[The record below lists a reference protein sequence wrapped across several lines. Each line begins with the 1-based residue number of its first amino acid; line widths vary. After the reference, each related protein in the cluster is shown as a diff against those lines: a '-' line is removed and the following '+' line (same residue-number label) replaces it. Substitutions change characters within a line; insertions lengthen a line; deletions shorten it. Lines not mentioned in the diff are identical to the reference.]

1 MDFQF
6 KVPESVPQDILL
18 IQEIVGVI
26 PPPKADVWKDV
37 HKSTDLSD
45 DSIASSSSEID
56 SEDEV
61 EADLMVPEEESA
73 NPTPVLPASP
83 EPDSSSDSESS
94 DSDSESDED
103 ETADKAEDKNALNPR
118 KPQIDVDDDEESG
131 ATAVASYVQTK
142 NEIVD
147 TDIVVPSIS
156 EVGLEEVLE
165 KVGEVMNIIGNVVI
179 VKGLPADSSRTASEK
194 ALDVETLLVFD
205 DRQVLG
211 HVYETF
217 GPTSQP
223 LYQIKFNQSYPLDA
237 EKIRVAREVYH
248 IPHRSNFVF
257 MAYLKKLRGSDASNI
272 HDEEPGE
279 DEMEFSD
286 DEQEAAFKQARKKKR
301 GMSVSS
307 SRQTTPAPSQS
318 HYNDDIDKI
327 FYGANPYD
335 AHGPYDD
342 GYRVAGPSRPAPIPY
357 DDPYAD
363 EVKVDTVKYEEHLN
377 GSSTEARLS
386 GREPERD
393 FGGSRG
399 RGRGRGK
406 GHDRGG
412 GARDGGRGRGRG
424 RPDRGRRSWG
434 ESRWSQQNPT
444 APSMEPYKTSPSI
457 PLSPTSDEIERGT
470 NQPVGIPGY
479 SSQPFSP
486 PPTWGYQ
493 QGGFQS
499 HPFGQ
504 QQQQQQSVQPHINPR
519 FASAF
524 GFNGP
529 PAWFGNQEVR
539 LNSYHAQQP
548 SQPWTNQWLVHGQ
561 EYENAESDAYTPI

>member
-6 KVPESVPQDILL
+6 KVPESIPQDILL

-26 PPPKADVWKDV
+26 PPPKADIWKDV
-37 HKSTDLSD
+37 HKSADSSD
-45 DSIASSSSEID
+45 DSIASSSSEIG

-61 EADLMVPEEESA
+61 EADLMIPEEESSKL
-73 NPTPVLPASP
+73 TPVLPGSP
-83 EPDSSSDSESS
+83 ESDSSSDSDSS
-94 DSDSESDED
+94 DSDSESDGN
-103 ETADKAEDKNALNPR
+103 ETADEAGDKNALNPR
-118 KPQIDVDDDEESG
+118 KPQIDVDDDEEPC
-131 ATAVASYVQTK
+131 ATAGASYVQTK
-142 NEIVD
+142 NEIVE
-147 TDIVVPSIS
+147 TDIVVPSVS

-179 VKGLPADSSRTASEK
+179 VKGLPAESSRAASEK

-223 LYQIKFNQSYPLDA
+223 LYQIKFNQSYPLDT

-248 IPHRSNFVF
+248 IPQRSNFVF
-257 MAYLKKLRGSDASNI
+257 TEYLKKLRGSDASNI

-286 DEQEAAFKQARKKKR
+286 DEQEVAFKQARKKKR
-301 GMSVSS
+301 SMSVSS
-307 SRQTTPAPSQS
+307 SRRTTPAPSQS
-318 HYNDDIDKI
+318 HYNDDIDQI

-363 EVKVDTVKYEEHLN
+363 EAKVDILKYEDDL
-377 GSSTEARLS
+377 SSPSTEARLS
-386 GREPERD
+386 DRKPEGNFGDSRGWGRGRGRGHD
-393 FGGSRG
+393 RGGGTSDRG
-399 RGRGRGK
+399 RGRGRG
-406 GHDRGG
+406 
-412 GARDGGRGRGRG
+412 
-424 RPDRGRRSWG
+424 RRSRG
-434 ESRWSQQNPT
+434 ESRWSQRNPT
-444 APSMEPYKTSPSI
+444 AAPSMELYNTSTSI
-457 PLSPTSDEIERGT
+457 ALSSTSNEMERVID
-470 NQPVGIPGY
+470 QPIGIPGY
-479 SSQPFSP
+479 SSQPFSTP
-486 PPTWGYQ
+486 PMWGYQ
-493 QGGFQS
+493 PDSFQD
-499 HPFGQ
+499 HQFGQ

-524 GFNGP
+524 GINGP
-529 PAWFGNQEVR
+529 PAWFGSQEAQ
-539 LNSYHAQQP
+539 LNSYQAQQP
-548 SQPWTNQWLVHGQ
+548 SQAWTSQWLVHGQ
-561 EYENAESDAYTPI
+561 KYENTESDAYAPN

>member
-6 KVPESVPQDILL
+6 KVPDLVPQDILL
-18 IQEIVGVI
+18 IQEIVGVV
-26 PPPKADVWKDV
+26 PLPKADIWKDV
-37 HKSTDLSD
+37 HKSADSSD

-61 EADLMVPEEESA
+61 EADLMVPEEESS
-73 NPTPVLPASP
+73 NLTPVLPGSP
-83 EPDSSSDSESS
+83 ESEPSSDSDSS

-103 ETADKAEDKNALNPR
+103 ETADKAGDKNAQDPR

-142 NEIVD
+142 NEIVE
-147 TDIVVPSIS
+147 TDIVVPSVS
-156 EVGLEEVLE
+156 EVGPEEVLD

-179 VKGLPADSSRTASEK
+179 VKGLPADSSRAASEK

-223 LYQIKFNQSYPLDA
+223 LYQIKFNQSYPLDT

-248 IPHRSNFVF
+248 IPQRSNFVF
-257 MAYLKKLRGSDASNI
+257 TEYLQKLRGSDASNI

-307 SRQTTPAPSQS
+307 SRRTTPTPSQS
-318 HYNDDIDKI
+318 HYNDDIDNI

-363 EVKVDTVKYEEHLN
+363 EIKVDIVKYEEDLS
-377 GSSTEARLS
+377 GPSTEARLS
-386 GREPERD
+386 GRELERN
-393 FGGSRG
+393 FGDG
-399 RGRGRGK
+399 RGRGRWRGR
-406 GHDRGG
+406 GYDRGG
-412 GARDGGRGRGRG
+412 GARDRGRGRGHG

-444 APSMEPYKTSPSI
+444 ASSMEPYNTSTSI
-457 PLSPTSDEIERGT
+457 PLSPAPDEIERGT

-486 PPTWGYQ
+486 SPMWGYPS
-493 QGGFQS
+493 GDFQV
-499 HPFGQ
+499 HQFGQ
-504 QQQQQQSVQPHINPR
+504 RQQQQSVQPHINPR

-529 PAWFGNQEVR
+529 PAWFENQEAR
-539 LNSYHAQQP
+539 FNSYQVQQP

>member
-6 KVPESVPQDILL
+6 KVPETIPQDLLL
-18 IQEIVGVI
+18 IQDIVGVI
-26 PPPKADVWKDV
+26 PPPKADVWEDV
-37 HKSTDLSD
+37 YKSTDSSD
-45 DSIASSSSEID
+45 DSIASSSSEIG

-61 EADLMVPEEESA
+61 EADLMVPEEESS
-73 NPTPVLPASP
+73 NLTLVLPGSL
-83 EPDSSSDSESS
+83 ESDSSSDSDSS

-103 ETADKAEDKNALNPR
+103 KTADKAGDNNALNPR

-142 NEIVD
+142 NEIVE
-147 TDIVVPSIS
+147 TDIIVPSVS
-156 EVGLEEVLE
+156 EVGLDEVLE

-179 VKGLPADSSRTASEK
+179 VKGLPADSSRAASER

-205 DRQVLG
+205 DRKVLG

-223 LYQIKFNQSYPLDA
+223 LYQIKFNQSYPLDT
-237 EKIRVAREVYH
+237 EKIHVAREVYH
-248 IPHRSNFVF
+248 IPQRSNFVF
-257 MAYLKKLRGSDASNI
+257 MEYLKKLRGSDASNI

-286 DEQEAAFKQARKKKR
+286 DEQEAAFKQSRKKKR

-307 SRQTTPAPSQS
+307 SRQTTPVPSQS
-318 HYNDDIDKI
+318 HDNDDIAKI

-363 EVKVDTVKYEEHLN
+363 EVKVDIVKYEEDLS
-377 GSSTEARLS
+377 GPSTEARLS
-386 GREPERD
+386 GREPERN
-393 FGGSRG
+393 FGDSRG
-399 RGRGRGK
+399 RGRGRGR
-406 GHDRGG
+406 GQGG
-412 GARDGGRGRGRG
+412 GARDRGRGRGRG

-444 APSMEPYKTSPSI
+444 APSMESYQTSTSMPQ
-457 PLSPTSDEIERGT
+457 SPTSDERERGT
-470 NQPVGIPGY
+470 NQPVGIPSY

-486 PPTWGYQ
+486 SQTWGYQ
-493 QGGFQS
+493 PGGFQA
-499 HPFGQ
+499 
-504 QQQQQQSVQPHINPR
+504 SVQPHINPR

-524 GFNGP
+524 GYNGP
-529 PAWFGNQEVR
+529 PAWFGNQEAR
-539 LNSYHAQQP
+539 FNSYQVQQP
-548 SQPWTNQWLVHGQ
+548 SQPWMDQWLVHGQ
-561 EYENAESDAYTPI
+561 EHENAESDAYTPI

>member
-1 MDFQF
+1 MDFRF
-6 KVPESVPQDILL
+6 KVPETIPQDLLL
-18 IQEIVGVI
+18 IRDIVGVI
-26 PPPKADVWKDV
+26 PPLKADVLKDV
-37 HKSTDLSD
+37 AESADSSD
-45 DSIASSSSEID
+45 DSIASSSSEIG

-61 EADLMVPEEESA
+61 EADLLVPDEESS
-73 NPTPVLPASP
+73 NLTPVMPGSP
-83 EPDSSSDSESS
+83 ESESSSDSDS
-94 DSDSESDED
+94 DSDSESDEHD
-103 ETADKAEDKNALNPR
+103 TAEKAGDQNALNSR

-131 ATAVASYVQTK
+131 ATAATSYVQTK
-142 NEIVD
+142 NEIVE
-147 TDIVVPSIS
+147 TDIIVPSVS
-156 EVGLEEVLE
+156 EVGPEEVLE

-179 VKGLPADSSRTASEK
+179 VKGLAADSSRAASEK
-194 ALDVETLLVFD
+194 ALDTETLLVFD
-205 DRQVLG
+205 DRRVLG

-223 LYQIKFNQSYPLDA
+223 LYQIKFNQIYPLDT

-248 IPHRSNFVF
+248 IPQRSNFVF
-257 MAYLKKLRGSDASNI
+257 MEYLKKLRGSDASNV

-307 SRQTTPAPSQS
+307 SRQTTPAPPQA
-318 HYNDDIDKI
+318 HHNDGIDEI

-363 EVKVDTVKYEEHLN
+363 EVKVDIVKSEEDID
-377 GSSTEARLS
+377 SPSTGARPS
-386 GREPERD
+386 GREPERS
-393 FGGSRG
+393 FGDSRG
-399 RGRGRGK
+399 RGRGRGR

-412 GARDGGRGRGRG
+412 GARDRGRGRGRG

-444 APSMEPYKTSPSI
+444 APSVESYNSSTLA
-457 PLSPTSDEIERGT
+457 PLSPTSGAPI
-470 NQPVGIPGY
+470 QPAGIPGY
-479 SSQPFSP
+479 SPSESFSP
-486 PPTWGYQ
+486 SPTWGYQ
-493 QGGFQS
+493 PGGFQGHS
-499 HPFGQ
+499 FGQ
-504 QQQQQQSVQPHINPR
+504 QQQAVQPHINPL

-524 GFNGP
+524 GFNASAHGP
-529 PAWFGNQEVR
+529 SSWFGSQEAQF
-539 LNSYHAQQP
+539 NSYQVPQP

-561 EYENAESDAYTPI
+561 ESENAENDTYTPI

>member
-6 KVPESVPQDILL
+6 KVPETIPQDLLL
-18 IQEIVGVI
+18 IQDIVGVI

-37 HKSTDLSD
+37 YKSTDSSD
-45 DSIASSSSEID
+45 DSIASSSSEIG

-61 EADLMVPEEESA
+61 EADLMVPEEESS
-73 NPTPVLPASP
+73 NLTPVLPGSL
-83 EPDSSSDSESS
+83 ESDSSSDSDSS
-94 DSDSESDED
+94 DSDSSSDED
-103 ETADKAEDKNALNPR
+103 ETADKAGDNNALNPR
-118 KPQIDVDDDEESG
+118 NPQIDVDDDEESG
-131 ATAVASYVQTK
+131 ATTVASYVQTK
-142 NEIVD
+142 NEIVE
-147 TDIVVPSIS
+147 TDIIVPSIS

-179 VKGLPADSSRTASEK
+179 VKGLPADSSRAASER

-205 DRQVLG
+205 DRKVLG

-223 LYQIKFNQSYPLDA
+223 LYQIKFTQSYPLDT
-237 EKIRVAREVYH
+237 EKIHVARKVYH
-248 IPHRSNFVF
+248 VPQRSNFVF
-257 MAYLKKLRGSDASNI
+257 MEYLKKLRGSDASNI

-307 SRQTTPAPSQS
+307 SRRTTPVPSQS
-318 HYNDDIDKI
+318 HDNDDIAKI

-363 EVKVDTVKYEEHLN
+363 EVKVDIVKYEEDLS
-377 GSSTEARLS
+377 GPSTEARMS
-386 GREPERD
+386 GREPERN
-393 FGGSRG
+393 FGDNRG
-399 RGRGRGK
+399 RGRGRGR
-406 GHDRGG
+406 GHGG
-412 GARDGGRGRGRG
+412 GARDRGRGRGRG

-434 ESRWSQQNPT
+434 ESRLSQQNPT
-444 APSMEPYKTSPSI
+444 APSTESYKTSTSMPQ
-457 PLSPTSDEIERGT
+457 SPISDERERGT
-470 NQPVGIPGY
+470 NQPVGIPSY
-479 SSQPFSP
+479 SPQPFSP
-486 PPTWGYQ
+486 SPTWGYQ
-493 QGGFQS
+493 PGGFQGHS
-499 HPFGQ
+499 FG

-524 GFNGP
+524 GYNGS
-529 PAWFGNQEVR
+529 PAWFGNQEAR
-539 LNSYHAQQP
+539 FNSYQVQQP
-548 SQPWTNQWLVHGQ
+548 SQPWMNQWLVHGQ
-561 EYENAESDAYTPI
+561 EYENAESDTYTPI

>member
-6 KVPESVPQDILL
+6 KVPETIPQDILL
-18 IQEIVGVI
+18 IQDIVGVI
-26 PPPKADVWKDV
+26 TPPKADVWKDV
-37 HKSTDLSD
+37 HKSTDSSD
-45 DSIASSSSEID
+45 DSIASSSSEIG

-61 EADLMVPEEESA
+61 EADLMVPEEESS
-73 NPTPVLPASP
+73 NLTPTIARPGSP
-83 EPDSSSDSESS
+83 ESDSSSDLNSS
-94 DSDSESDED
+94 DSDSESDDD
-103 ETADKAEDKNALNPR
+103 ETADTAGEKNALNPR

-131 ATAVASYVQTK
+131 ATTVASYVQTK

-147 TDIVVPSIS
+147 TDIVVPSVS

-179 VKGLPADSSRTASEK
+179 VKGLPADSSRAVSEK

-205 DRQVLG
+205 DRKVLG

-223 LYQIKFNQSYPLDA
+223 LYQIKFNQSYPLDT
-237 EKIRVAREVYH
+237 EKIRIAREVYH
-248 IPHRSNFVF
+248 IPQRSNFVF
-257 MAYLKKLRGSDASNI
+257 MEYLKKLRGSDASNI
-272 HDEEPGE
+272 HDEEPCE

-301 GMSVSS
+301 SMSVSS
-307 SRQTTPAPSQS
+307 SRRTTPAPSQS
-318 HYNDDIDKI
+318 HYNEDIDKI

-342 GYRVAGPSRPAPIPY
+342 GYRAAGPSRPAPIPY

-363 EVKVDTVKYEEHLN
+363 EVKADIVKYEEDSN
-377 GSSTEARLS
+377 SPSTEARLF
-386 GREPERD
+386 GREPEKIVGD
-393 FGGSRG
+393 HRG
-399 RGRGRGK
+399 RGRGRGR

-412 GARDGGRGRGRG
+412 GARDRGRGRGRG
-424 RPDRGRRSWG
+424 RQRSWG
-434 ESRWSQQNPT
+434 ESRWSQPNPT
-444 APSMEPYKTSPSI
+444 APSMESYNTSTSI
-457 PLSPTSDEIERGT
+457 PQSPTSNEIERT
-470 NQPVGIPGY
+470 INQPVGIPGY

-486 PPTWGYQ
+486 SPTWNYQ
-493 QGGFQS
+493 PGGFQG
-499 HPFGQ
+499 HQFGQ
-504 QQQQQQSVQPHINPR
+504 QQQHQQQSIQPHINPR

-529 PAWFGNQEVR
+529 PAWFGNRDAQF
-539 LNSYHAQQP
+539 NSYQVQQP

-561 EYENAESDAYTPI
+561 EHGNVESDTYTPT

>member
-6 KVPESVPQDILL
+6 KVPETIPQDILL
-18 IQEIVGVI
+18 IQDIVGVI
-26 PPPKADVWKDV
+26 TPLKADVWQDV
-37 HKSTDLSD
+37 HKSADSSD
-45 DSIASSSSEID
+45 DSIASSSSEIG

-61 EADLMVPEEESA
+61 EADLMVPEEESS
-73 NPTPVLPASP
+73 NLTPVLPGSP
-83 EPDSSSDSESS
+83 ESDSSSGSSSSDSE
-94 DSDSESDED
+94 SESDED
-103 ETADKAEDKNALNPR
+103 ETADTAGEKNALNPR

-131 ATAVASYVQTK
+131 ATTVASYVQTK

-147 TDIVVPSIS
+147 TDIVVPSVL

-179 VKGLPADSSRTASEK
+179 VKGLPADSSRAVSER

-205 DRQVLG
+205 DRKVLG

-223 LYQIKFNQSYPLDA
+223 LYQIKFNQSYPLDT
-237 EKIRVAREVYH
+237 EKIRIAREVYH
-248 IPHRSNFVF
+248 IPQRSNFVF
-257 MAYLKKLRGSDASNI
+257 MEYLKKLRGSDASNI

-307 SRQTTPAPSQS
+307 SRRTTPAPSQS

-342 GYRVAGPSRPAPIPY
+342 GYRAAGPSRPAPIPY

-363 EVKVDTVKYEEHLN
+363 EVKVDIVKYEEDLN
-377 GSSTEARLS
+377 SPSTEARLF
-386 GREPERD
+386 GREPEKNVGD
-393 FGGSRG
+393 HRG
-399 RGRGRGK
+399 RGRGRGR

-412 GARDGGRGRGRG
+412 GARDRGRGRGRG
-424 RPDRGRRSWG
+424 RQRSCG
-434 ESRWSQQNPT
+434 ESRWSQPNHT
-444 APSMEPYKTSPSI
+444 APSMESYNTSTSI
-457 PLSPTSDEIERGT
+457 PLSPTSNEIERT
-470 NQPVGIPGY
+470 INQPVGIPSY

-486 PPTWGYQ
+486 SPTWNYQ
-493 QGGFQS
+493 PGGFQG
-499 HPFGQ
+499 HQYGQ
-504 QQQQQQSVQPHINPR
+504 QQQSIQPHINPR

-529 PAWFGNQEVR
+529 PTWFGNREAQF
-539 LNSYHAQQP
+539 NSYQVQQP

-561 EYENAESDAYTPI
+561 EHENVESDTYTPT

>member
-6 KVPESVPQDILL
+6 KVPETIPQDILL
-18 IQEIVGVI
+18 IQDIVGVI
-26 PPPKADVWKDV
+26 TPPKADVWKDV
-37 HKSTDLSD
+37 HKSTDSSD
-45 DSIASSSSEID
+45 DSIASSSSEIG

-61 EADLMVPEEESA
+61 EADLMVPEEEYS
-73 NPTPVLPASP
+73 NLTPVLPGSP
-83 EPDSSSDSESS
+83 ESDSSSDSDSS

-103 ETADKAEDKNALNPR
+103 ETADTAGEQNALNPR

-131 ATAVASYVQTK
+131 ATTVASYVQTK

-147 TDIVVPSIS
+147 TDIVVPSVS

-165 KVGEVMNIIGNVVI
+165 KVGEVMNVVGNVVI
-179 VKGLPADSSRTASEK
+179 VKGLPADSSRAVSEK

-205 DRQVLG
+205 DRKVLG

-223 LYQIKFNQSYPLDA
+223 LYQIKFNQSYPLDT
-237 EKIRVAREVYH
+237 EKIRIAREVYH
-248 IPHRSNFVF
+248 IPQRSNFVF
-257 MAYLKKLRGSDASNI
+257 MEYLKKLRGSDASNI

-301 GMSVSS
+301 GMSMSS
-307 SRQTTPAPSQS
+307 SRRTTPAPSQS
-318 HYNDDIDKI
+318 HYNDDINKI
-327 FYGANPYD
+327 FNGANPYD

-342 GYRVAGPSRPAPIPY
+342 GYRAAGPSRPAPIPY

-363 EVKVDTVKYEEHLN
+363 EVKVDIVKYEEDLN
-377 GSSTEARLS
+377 GPSTEARLF
-386 GREPERD
+386 GREPEKN
-393 FGGSRG
+393 FGDHRG
-399 RGRGRGK
+399 RGRGRGR

-412 GARDGGRGRGRG
+412 GARDRGRGRGRG
-424 RPDRGRRSWG
+424 RQRSWG
-434 ESRWSQQNPT
+434 ESRWSQPNPT
-444 APSMEPYKTSPSI
+444 APSMESYNTSTSI
-457 PLSPTSDEIERGT
+457 PLSPTSNEIERT
-470 NQPVGIPGY
+470 INQPVGIPSY
-479 SSQPFSP
+479 PLQPFSP
-486 PPTWGYQ
+486 SPTWDFQ
-493 QGGFQS
+493 PGGFQG
-499 HPFGQ
+499 HQFGQ
-504 QQQQQQSVQPHINPR
+504 QQQQQSIQPHINPR

-529 PAWFGNQEVR
+529 PAWFGNREAQFD
-539 LNSYHAQQP
+539 SYQVQQP

-561 EYENAESDAYTPI
+561 EHENAESDTYTPT

>member
-6 KVPESVPQDILL
+6 KVPKSVPQDILL
-18 IQEIVGVI
+18 IQEIVGVV
-26 PPPKADVWKDV
+26 PPPKSDVWKHV
-37 HKSTDLSD
+37 HKSADSSD

-61 EADLMVPEEESA
+61 EADLMVPEEESS
-73 NPTPVLPASP
+73 NLTPVLPGSP
-83 EPDSSSDSESS
+83 ESDSSSDSDSS
-94 DSDSESDED
+94 DSDSESDEN
-103 ETADKAEDKNALNPR
+103 ETADEAGDKNALNSR

-142 NEIVD
+142 NEIVE
-147 TDIVVPSIS
+147 TDIVVPSVS
-156 EVGLEEVLE
+156 EIGLEEVLE

-179 VKGLPADSSRTASEK
+179 VKGLPADSSRAASEK

-217 GPTSQP
+217 GPTTQP
-223 LYQIKFNQSYPLDA
+223 LYQIKFNQSYPLDT

-248 IPHRSNFVF
+248 IPQRSNFVF
-257 MAYLKKLRGSDASNI
+257 MEYLKKLRGSDASNI

-307 SRQTTPAPSQS
+307 SRRTTPAPSLS
-318 HYNDDIDKI
+318 HYNDDLDKI
-327 FYGANPYD
+327 FYGTNPYD

-363 EVKVDTVKYEEHLN
+363 EIKADIMKYEEDL
-377 GSSTEARLS
+377 SSSSAEARLY
-386 GREPERD
+386 GRESERS

-399 RGRGRGK
+399 RGRGRGR
-406 GHDRGG
+406 GHDKSG
-412 GARDGGRGRGRG
+412 GAVDRGRGRGRG

-434 ESRWSQQNPT
+434 ESRASQQNPT
-444 APSMEPYKTSPSI
+444 APSVEPYNTSTSN
-457 PLSPTSDEIERGT
+457 PLSPTSDEIERGI
-470 NQPVGIPGY
+470 NQPFGIPGY
-479 SSQPFSP
+479 SSHPFPPSP
-486 PPTWGYQ
+486 LWGYQ
-493 QGGFQS
+493 SGGFQG
-499 HPFGQ
+499 HQFG

-524 GFNGP
+524 GFNGS
-529 PAWFGNQEVR
+529 PAWLGNQEAHFS
-539 LNSYHAQQP
+539 SYQVQQP

>member
-6 KVPESVPQDILL
+6 KVPETIPQDILF
-18 IQEIVGVI
+18 IQDIVGVI
-26 PPPKADVWKDV
+26 PPSKADVWKDV
-37 HKSTDLSD
+37 HKSTDSSD
-45 DSIASSSSEID
+45 DSIASSSSEIG

-61 EADLMVPEEESA
+61 EADLMVPDEEPS
-73 NPTPVLPASP
+73 NLTPVLPGSP
-83 EPDSSSDSESS
+83 ESDLSSDSDSSSDSE
-94 DSDSESDED
+94 SESDED
-103 ETADKAEDKNALNPR
+103 ETAVKSGDKNALNPR

-142 NEIVD
+142 NEIVE
-147 TDIVVPSIS
+147 TDIIVPSVS
-156 EVGLEEVLE
+156 TVGPEEVLE

-179 VKGLPADSSRTASEK
+179 VKGLPADSSRAASEK

-205 DRQVLG
+205 DRKVLG

-223 LYQIKFNQSYPLDA
+223 LYQIKFNQSYPVDT

-248 IPHRSNFVF
+248 IPQRSNFVF
-257 MAYLKKLRGSDASNI
+257 MEYLKKLRGSDASNI

-279 DEMEFSD
+279 EEMEFSD

-301 GMSVSS
+301 SMSVSS
-307 SRQTTPAPSQS
+307 SRQTTPAPPQA
-318 HYNDDIDKI
+318 HYNDDIDKM

-363 EVKVDTVKYEEHLN
+363 EVKVDIVKYEEDSN
-377 GSSTEARLS
+377 GPSTEARPS
-386 GREPERD
+386 GREPERS
-393 FGGSRG
+393 FGDSRG
-399 RGRGRGK
+399 RGRGRGR

-412 GARDGGRGRGRG
+412 GARDRGRGRGRG

-444 APSMEPYKTSPSI
+444 ASSVEPYNTSTSTS
-457 PLSPTSDEIERGT
+457 LSPTSDEMEHGT
-470 NQPVGIPGY
+470 TQPVGIPGY
-479 SSQPFSP
+479 SPSQSFSP
-486 PPTWGYQ
+486 SPTWGYQ
-493 QGGFQS
+493 PGGFQGHS
-499 HPFGQ
+499 FG
-504 QQQQQQSVQPHINPR
+504 QQQQQSVQPHINPR

-529 PAWFGNQEVR
+529 PAWFGNQETQF
-539 LNSYHAQQP
+539 NSYQVQQP

-561 EYENAESDAYTPI
+561 EHENAESDTYTPI

>member
-1 MDFQF
+1 MDFRF
-6 KVPESVPQDILL
+6 KVPELVPQDILL
-18 IQEIVGVI
+18 IQEFVGVI

-37 HKSTDLSD
+37 HKSADSSD

-61 EADLMVPEEESA
+61 EADLMVPEEESS
-73 NPTPVLPASP
+73 NLTPVLPGSP
-83 EPDSSSDSESS
+83 ESESSSDSDSS

-103 ETADKAEDKNALNPR
+103 ETADKAGDKNALDPR

-142 NEIVD
+142 NEIVE
-147 TDIVVPSIS
+147 TDIVVPSVS

-165 KVGEVMNIIGNVVI
+165 KVGEVMNIIGHVVI
-179 VKGLPADSSRTASEK
+179 VKGLPAASEK

-223 LYQIKFNQSYPLDA
+223 LYQIKFNQSYPLDT

-248 IPHRSNFVF
+248 IPQRSNFVF
-257 MAYLKKLRGSDASNI
+257 MEYLKKLRGSDASNI

-307 SRQTTPAPSQS
+307 SRRTTPAPSQS

-335 AHGPYDD
+335 AYGPYDD

-363 EVKVDTVKYEEHLN
+363 EVKVDIVKYEEDLS
-377 GSSTEARLS
+377 GPSTEARMS
-386 GREPERD
+386 GREPERN
-393 FGGSRG
+393 FGISRGRGWGRGRGQDRVGGARDRG
-399 RGRGRGK
+399 RGRGY
-406 GHDRGG
+406 
-412 GARDGGRGRGRG
+412 G

-444 APSMEPYKTSPSI
+444 APSMEPHNSSTSI
-457 PLSPTSDEIERGT
+457 PLSPTSDEIERET
-470 NQPVGIPGY
+470 NQHQPVGIPGY

-486 PPTWGYQ
+486 SPTWSYPPGD
-493 QGGFQS
+493 FQV
-499 HPFGQ
+499 HQFGQ
-504 QQQQQQSVQPHINPR
+504 RQQQQSVQPHINPR
-519 FASAF
+519 FASAL

-529 PAWFGNQEVR
+529 PAWFGNQEAR
-539 LNSYHAQQP
+539 FNSYQVQQP